1 MAEKKIKN
9 IIKDFQDSA
18 PSIRDLYINEN
29 PIQLPGQDKILRT
42 YTLGGPNCGRDI
54 RFIIDVETLEYMI
67 DIARK
72 SQTRRAV
79 IPSAGIKL
87 MVRQATT
94 GHVYETLHLE
104 GGIPIPEQPPEKF
117 SVQVP
122 RADYLRGSIIR
133 DWKG

>member
-1 MAEKKIKN
+1 MSNKKIDN

-29 PIQLPGQDKILRT
+29 PVQLPGQDKILRT
-42 YTLGGPNCGRDI
+42 YTLGGPNCGRDV

-67 DIARK
+67 EIARQ
-72 SQTRRAV
+72 SQTNRAL

-87 MVRQATT
+87 MVRQSNV

-104 GGIPIPEQPPEKF
+104 GGRPVPEKPPETF
-117 SVQVP
+117 SLQMP
-122 RADYLRGSIIR
+122 RVDFLTGSIIR